1 MSGYLRSH
9 ESQHARST
17 CPSSTPGVHSDSR
30 PSSQWCHTA
39 ISSSVVPFSS
49 CFQSFPALGSF
60 LMSQFFASGS
70 QTKYWNL
77 SFSIS
82 PSNEYWDLISFMIYW
97 LDLLAVQETLKSI
110 PQHHSSKVSVL
121 QYSASFMVQLSHP
134 YMTTGKS
141 AHSCVDLS
149 LGFLSCSIGLYSC
162 FCASTIL
169 SWWL

>member
-1 MSGYLRSH
+1 MSDSLQPH
-9 ESQHARST
+9 ELQHARLP
-17 CPSSTPGVHSDSR
+17 CPLPTPEACSNSC
-30 PSSQWCHTA
+30 PLSWWCHPT
-39 ISSSVVPFSS
+39 SSSSIVPFSS
-49 CFQSFPALGSF
+49 CLQSFPALGSF
-60 LMSQFFASGS
+60 LMSQFFASCS

-82 PSNEYWDLISFMIYW
+82 HSNEYWDLISFMIYW
-97 LDLLAVQETLKSI
+97 LDLLTVKETLKSI